1 MSYIERFK
9 HNGLTVEI
17 MQDEDAEDPR
27 QWDNIGTMVCFHKRY
42 RLGDYDHG
50 FKTVDGL
57 DWPVKLK
64 EFLVAQKDTL
74 LVLPLFLMDH
84 SSLSMRTDSAA
95 FKACDS
101 AGWDWGQVGVIYVT
115 HEKIV
120 KEFGACN
127 EETIAKA
134 RAGLIQEVETYS
146 QYLAG
151 EVYGYVIEDE
161 DGNNVDSCFG
171 MFGFEYC
178 KKEAMAQAE
187 RSIYAPVSDADYN
200 QLELAF
206 FN

>member
-17 MQDEDAEDPR
+17 MQDEDAESPR
-27 QWDNIGTMVCFHKRY
+27 QWENIGTMVCFHKRY
-42 RLGDYDHG
+42 KLGDSLAQSG
-50 FKTVDGL
+50 FPLFDSPQAL
-57 DWPVKLK
+57 NA
-64 EFLVAQKDTL
+64 FLSAQKDTL

-84 SSLSMRTDSAA
+84 SGLTMRTDSAA

-134 RAGLIQEVETYS
+134 RGGLIQEVETYS

-161 DGNNVDSCFG
+161 DSNNVDSCFG